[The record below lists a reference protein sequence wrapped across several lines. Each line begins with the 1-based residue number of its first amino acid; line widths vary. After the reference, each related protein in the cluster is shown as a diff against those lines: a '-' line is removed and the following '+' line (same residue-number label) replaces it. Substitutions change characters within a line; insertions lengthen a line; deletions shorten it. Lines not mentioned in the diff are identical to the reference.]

1 MSTSIP
7 NMNKGQAAQ
16 KTASPPLLEVPTH
29 AFVALDSALSQAF
42 QEDESIF
49 AYPEDSTQYLSLVNE
64 LRDPATSVNRKS
76 LVMRLSK
83 LNGQLI
89 FIRGVK
95 KYTKPKTI
103 ERIFCRFGQL
113 LHIHFPYNPNNKKN
127 IGYGYVAF
135 VDPEIGRYL
144 LEEVKSVSIDGKKV
158 ELRRFVEKNLTD
170 SSDLKVEETKPNE
183 LMEKEKGKRALQ
195 SKPSFDAFICKE
207 DGHDCTTPGSASAT
221 DVHNIQ
227 DIHCTKPTN
236 KRYFQYDR
244 SYSRTRGSDAANL
257 AFRVLKLQSTKKYY
271 QQQRQVN
278 KCSTY
283 SPYFLEQPVTF

>member
-1 MSTSIP
+1 MIH
-7 NMNKGQAAQ
+7 GQNAQ
-16 KTASPPLLEVPTH
+16 QVDGLPVAEVPTH
-29 AFVALDSALSQAF
+29 ALVAQDSVLARGC
-42 QEDESIF
+42 QEDRTIF
-49 AYPEDSTQYLSLVNE
+49 AYPENSSQYLSLVDE
-64 LRDPATSVNRKS
+64 LRDPAASVNRKS

-103 ERIFCRFGQL
+103 ERIFSRFGQL

-135 VDPEIGRYL
+135 VDPATGRYL

-170 SSDLKVEETKPNE
+170 SSDSKVEEEAKPKAP
-183 LMEKEKGKRALQ
+183 LEKEKGQRSLM
-195 SKPSFDAFICKE
+195 SRPSFDAFICKE

-221 DVHNIQ
+221 DVHNTQ

-244 SYSRTRGSDAANL
+244 SFSRTRASDAANL
-257 AFRVLKLQSTKKYY
+257 AFRILKPQLPKKSYK
-271 QQQRQVN
+271 QQRQVN

-283 SPYFLEQPVTF
+283 SSYFLEQLVTF

>member
-1 MSTSIP
+1 MSTPAHKVIQRQTP
-7 NMNKGQAAQ
+7 QQVAGRRAAEGP
-16 KTASPPLLEVPTH
+16 AH
-29 AFVALDSALSQAF
+29 ALVAQDSDLSHGC
-42 QEDESIF
+42 QEDGTIF
-49 AYPEDSTQYLSLVNE
+49 AYPENSSQYLSLVNE
-64 LRDPATSVNRKS
+64 LRDPAASVNRKS

-103 ERIFCRFGQL
+103 ERIFSRFGQL

-135 VDPEIGRYL
+135 VDPEVGRHL

-170 SSDLKVEETKPNE
+170 SSDLRFEDEPKEP
-183 LMEKEKGKRALQ
+183 MEKLKGKRSLR
-195 SKPSFDAFICKE
+195 SRPSFDAFICKE

-221 DVHNIQ
+221 DVHSMQ
-227 DIHCTKPTN
+227 DIHCTKPTHT
-236 KRYFQYDR
+236 RYFQYDR
-244 SYSRTRGSDAANL
+244 SFSRTRATDAANL
-257 AFRVLKLQSTKKYY
+257 AFRVLKPQSSIEPY

-278 KCSTY
+278 KCSSY

>member
-1 MSTSIP
+1 MSTSAPKVIQ
-7 NMNKGQAAQ
+7 GQTPQQVTGLPAV
-16 KTASPPLLEVPTH
+16 EVPTH
-29 AFVALDSALSQAF
+29 AFVALDSDLSHGC
-42 QEDESIF
+42 QEDGTIF
-49 AYPEDSTQYLSLVNE
+49 AYPENSSQYLSLVNE

-103 ERIFCRFGQL
+103 ERTFSRFGQL

-135 VDPEIGRYL
+135 VDPEVGRYL

-170 SSDLKVEETKPNE
+170 SSDLRVEETKPKE
-183 LMEKEKGKRALQ
+183 PTEKTKGKRSLL
-195 SKPSFDAFICKE
+195 SRPSFDAFICKE

-221 DVHNIQ
+221 DVHSIQ

-244 SYSRTRGSDAANL
+244 SFSRTRASDAANL
-257 AFRVLKLQSTKKYY
+257 AFRVLKPQSNKRSY

-283 SPYFLEQPVTF
+283 SPYFLGQPVTF